1 MMFGRT
7 RKPHLNANHPSQP
20 APVDVLDVLVVDDST
35 EAADTLAMALSLDG
49 YRVQTCHS
57 GKDALAAIE
66 RDFPLC
72 MLMDFG
78 LPDKDGLEIVR
89 EVRAKHGNSIVLV
102 MCTGWEID
110 EPRVAQA
117 AELVDH
123 YFTKPVSLEKLRQ
136 ILPPLNQPGGAA

>member
-1 MMFGRT
+1 MMSGRT
-7 RKPHLNANHPSQP
+7 RNPSLNATHPTQSP
-20 APVDVLDVLVVDDST
+20 HDDVLDVLVVDDSA
-35 EAADTLAMALSLDG
+35 EAADTLAMALSMDG
-49 YRVQTCHS
+49 YRVKTCHS
-57 GKDALAAIE
+57 GKDALSAIA

-89 EVRAKHGNSIVLV
+89 EVRAQHGNSIVLV
-102 MCTGWEID
+102 MCTGWDIG